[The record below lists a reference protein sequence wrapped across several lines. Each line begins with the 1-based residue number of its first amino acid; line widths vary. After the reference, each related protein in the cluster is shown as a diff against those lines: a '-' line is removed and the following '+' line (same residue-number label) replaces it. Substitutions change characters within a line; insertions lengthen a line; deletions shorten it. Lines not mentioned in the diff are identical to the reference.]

1 MGFFTGYVSAKKKR
15 GNGKSH
21 INMEVSC
28 WEWKIIHFSGE
39 FPATFDGTK
48 RVIPVIPKKI
58 ENRWYYHHFFS
69 EVVLSTHSFC
79 GCYPIHSHQYLTRIH
94 KHQ

>member
-1 MGFFTGYVSAKKKR
+1 VSAKKR

-28 WEWKIIHFSGE
+28 WEWKIIHFSGGVS
-39 FPATFDGTK
+39 TFDGTK

-58 ENRWYYHHFFS
+58 ENRWYYQHFAFRGCTFYPFFLWL
-69 EVVLSTHSFC
+69 LS
-79 GCYPIHSHQYLTRIH
+79 YPFTSIFD
-94 KHQ
+94 